1 MKNLEDVLNLV
12 INGLPSIQRQR
23 PKLWRLWG
31 SWVLNLVINGLP
43 SIRDS
48 TKKYPEPITVVL
60 NLVING
66 LPSILYDKNGVIED
80 TTTF

>member
-1 MKNLEDVLNLV
+1 MLGWT
-12 INGLPSIQRQR
+12 NG
-23 PKLWRLWG
+23 
-31 SWVLNLVINGLP
+31 VLNLVINGLP